1 MGDVSTE
8 DKISTEE
15 LHKEM
20 DLIQACVTRMADNSF
35 RLKELYVSL
44 IAIVLTVLM
53 SQEFELLVVSMV
65 VLGVTVVFWGLDAFF
80 LKMETLYR
88 WKYEW
93 VIEKR
98 IAGEW
103 AYLYNLNPHNKNMW
117 LDVTE
122 KNDCLGKFAFSKTL
136 IPLYGV
142 PVGIALLCIMCT
154 LITQ

>member
-1 MGDVSTE
+1 MSDVCTK

-20 DLIQACVTRMADNSF
+20 DLIQTCVTRMADNSF

-44 IAIVLTVLM
+44 IAIALTVMM
-53 SQEFELLVVSMV
+53 SQECELLIVCLV

-98 IAGEW
+98 IAGERRD
-103 AYLYNLNPHNKNMW
+103 LYNLNPHNKNMW
-117 LDVTE
+117 LDIDG
-122 KNDCLGKFAFSKTL
+122 KNECFMGFVFSKTL
-136 IPLYGV
+136 IPLYGTV
-142 PVGIALLCIMCT
+142 IGISMILLLTALLNS
-154 LITQ
+154 